1 MDILKSGVKTQFFL
15 LFKFK
20 IMSLSYF
27 AKKDVGFNAK
37 NSPVVST
44 LRQDRK
50 VGYVLGSARKSE
62 AFHSALKKNMVGH
75 GSVTREIME
84 KTISTLRDSNRF
96 SKTDE
101 KMVKHLLEGR
111 VLDKL
116 VHGSKKVETRTE
128 HNFQVGLSKSRY
140 DEIMGKPR
148 NVIQDSAPGNIFI
161 PNIIKNN
168 NKLRNASGFAKV
180 VDVEVAEHGSIAE
193 ENNSNIRE
201 RLDAIKS

>member
-1 MDILKSGVKTQFFL
+1 
-15 LFKFK
+15 
-20 IMSLSYF
+20 MSLSYF

-37 NSPVVST
+37 NSAVVST

-101 KMVKHLLEGR
+101 KMAKHLLEGR
-111 VLDKL
+111 VLDNL
-116 VHGSKKVETRTE
+116 VHDSKKVETRTE
-128 HNFQVGLSKSRY
+128 HQFQAGLSKSRY
-140 DEIMGKPR
+140 DGIMANR
-148 NVIQDSAPGNIFI
+148 RTAVQDSSPRKVFI
-161 PNIIKNN
+161 PNIINDN
-168 NKLRNASGFAKV
+168 SKLRKARDFAKI
-180 VDVEVAEHGSIAE
+180 VDVEVAEHVSIVE
-193 ENNSNIRE
+193 KNNSNTRE